1 LAQISSGAAKKDN
14 PKAEAHSKRPGT
26 PVVAV
31 VVAVVLTLELA
42 EVDPVVDADVVT
54 DEDADVDTV
63 VVCDVTSQSM
73 KVPLM
78 N

>member
-1 LAQISSGAAKKDN
+1 M
-14 PKAEAHSKRPGT
+14 
-26 PVVAV
+26 VAV
-31 VVAVVLTLELA
+31 VIAVVLTLELA
-42 EVDPVVDADVVT
+42 EVDPVVDPDVVT

-73 KVPLM
+73 KIPLM

>member
-1 LAQISSGAAKKDN
+1 MAQISSGAAKKDN
-14 PKAEAHSKRPGT
+14 PKAEAHLKRPGT

-31 VVAVVLTLELA
+31 VIAVVLTLELA
-42 EVDPVVDADVVT
+42 EVDPVVDPDVVT

-73 KVPLM
+73 KIPLM